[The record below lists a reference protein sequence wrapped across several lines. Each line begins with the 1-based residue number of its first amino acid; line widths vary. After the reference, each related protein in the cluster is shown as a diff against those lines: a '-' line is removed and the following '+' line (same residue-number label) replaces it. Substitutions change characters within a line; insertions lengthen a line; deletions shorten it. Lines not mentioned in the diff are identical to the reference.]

1 MTTGGN
7 VGVGDLVDGKYRL
20 LRVIGE
26 GGWGVVFEGENVR
39 TLKRVAIKLLRA
51 RPDLTADIRNRFERE
66 AQAAGRI
73 GSEHIVEVFD
83 LGTVADG
90 THYMVMELLSGEDL
104 ASRLRAQG
112 PLDPTVAA
120 RIVMQVLEGLGAAH
134 EAGIMH
140 RDLKPENLF
149 LCPTRSGEDFVKILD
164 FGISKFTTPGM
175 TSATMTGAV
184 LGSPFY
190 MAPEQARGAKNV
202 DPRTDLY
209 SVGTLLFECV
219 TGRVPFSG
227 DNFND
232 LMFKIALSPR
242 PNPLD
247 LRPDLDP
254 ALVPIILKSIQ
265 ADPNER
271 FATAELF
278 RDALLGWLE
287 STGAQ
292 SVRTPE
298 LRRGTGT
305 TPRTSGHL
313 AATPTRPHQKPQWNP
328 STSSVEKTDPTPL
341 SGSSSVGH
349 QGPRRKQ
356 TLIASAAV
364 GVLVIAGAITSIA
377 ASRHRRAVATVNAST
392 EAASATSATTPG
404 SMAVAG
410 PAVASLP
417 SAPETATEPAPV
429 AQKEAAAGSALAA
442 AAAVPG
448 TAPALA
454 ALHNAPRPLPSAPV
468 HPAPLKS
475 GSPAAAEGASSAAA
489 QAAPAPAPAPAPKS
503 MDSIEGRAIQTGL

>member
-1 MTTGGN
+1 
-7 VGVGDLVDGKYRL
+7 
-20 LRVIGE
+20 
-26 GGWGVVFEGENVR
+26 
-39 TLKRVAIKLLRA
+39 
-51 RPDLTADIRNRFERE
+51 
-66 AQAAGRI
+66 
-73 GSEHIVEVFD
+73 
-83 LGTVADG
+83 
-90 THYMVMELLSGEDL
+90 MVMELLSGEDL

-112 PLDPTVAA
+112 PLDAMVAA
-120 RIVMQVLEGLGAAH
+120 RIVLQLLEGLGAAH

-190 MAPEQARGAKNV
+190 MAPEQARGSKHV

-219 TGRVPFSG
+219 TGRVPFDG

-265 ADPNER
+265 ADANER

-278 RDALLGWLE
+278 REALLGWLE

-298 LRRGTGT
+298 LRRGTRT
-305 TPRTSGHL
+305 TPRTGAPL
-313 AATPTRPHQKPQWNP
+313 AATPTHPHQRPQWNP
-328 STSSVEKTDPTPL
+328 ATSSLEKTDPTPL
-341 SGSSSVGH
+341 SGSSSVGRES
-349 QGPRRKQ
+349 PRRKQ

-364 GVLVIAGAITSIA
+364 GTLVIAGAITSIA
-377 ASRHRRAVATVNAST
+377 AIRHHRATATVNASSM
-392 EAASATSATTPG
+392 EAPSATSPG
-404 SMAVAG
+404 SMAVAAA
-410 PAVASLP
+410 PVASL
-417 SAPETATEPAPV
+417 APETAAEPAPV
-429 AQKEAAAGSALAA
+429 AQKERAAGSALAA
-442 AAAVPG
+442 VGAVSEN
-448 TAPALA
+448 APALQP
-454 ALHNAPRPLPSAPV
+454 ALHNAPRPLPSAPA
-468 HPAPLKS
+468 HPAQSKS
-475 GSPAAAEGASSAAA
+475 GSPAAPDVPRSAEA
-489 QAAPAPAPAPAPKS
+489 QVAPAPAPAPAPKS
-503 MDSIEGRAIQTGL
+503 VDSIEGRAIQTGL